1 MSGAAKKSS
10 KTKSKTVKQM
20 NCCECLNPTDMSISK
35 YTLPLCTT
43 TTTNGKHINEALAIL
58 KAQLKKNLPFII
70 YILKYKNV
78 WKDDAI
84 FDWTEAKRQSP
95 LLNIVFKLLYDPDA
109 FDVKD
114 DPFLEIMT
122 RAIFTDQD
130 HDFLDKDPRT
140 KFDKKKCTELTNDI
154 EIVGLIKCLQ
164 SPDKKLT
171 INDIKNS
178 HFKELNRDVDPDPNK
193 KLEGVEYMIRDI
205 MPAKLLNVI
214 EDIKEKEI
222 YTIASYI
229 DSAPCSSTNSSTNIP
244 STKKCPYYN
253 ISNNIEFIIT
263 NLAFAFYQSFFKEL
277 NDFSLYIEC
286 NDYCKNEYNKLF
298 DGAKKFTIIIRY
310 DSKSITHRFEGIGG
324 DEGDFTVP
332 RVIRTLAVCNV
343 LCPKIVIL
351 IDWLKKMCDIKDENQ
366 IKRIIINLNILMK
379 GFGDF
384 CQMFM
389 CLFFY
394 FIKIQTGVV
403 DAAGNAQI
411 CVFNKNIILTT
422 SDSYLAQIALIC
434 NCPHIIGHCSEGSHR
449 WIFIDSNSIY
459 LGKTLYRCWN
469 DFYNIQLVVG
479 NDNGTD
485 RKVRHLTTLTT
496 FSESHFCFE
505 YGDKA
510 TDKNT
515 FLNNLIKNIISY
527 KKQLVLFEK
536 EFAILHQ
543 TKTLNTFVLHLTPED
558 IRLNTLTAIN
568 NIYTNPLHT
577 LGTDK
582 KITFAFGRD
591 YKPYTIYDAG
601 NISSLKPL
609 ITTLYEFIELVLTI
623 HSTCKFYEQVFTTSI
638 TKIVYTNK
646 KQTQVQLLNES
657 SIVSKININK
667 IKTELQTTDDIIQ
680 GEIVSLKS
688 VNFQTSKIDEIPD
701 INFENF
707 KEILQTMEQ
716 SGKNYD
722 VNTFLAGEKGKKKAG
737 EESLLDPLIAWA
749 KLKQF
754 NQENSDDPYIITFNQ
769 YFNNPKFGTG
779 NNSIQT
785 LIKTYKILDL
795 AASTIIMYKELLSN
809 MKTLKHRITEI
820 NGKIGAYEII
830 DGNNIMVND
839 LIKLNEYIGDLEKKI
854 LRLNSVYEDLVSYG
868 YIHII
873 NSANEQFKLI
883 IEYLHDDDNLDG
895 LNANIKGHLAGFV
908 GDSKKGG
915 ILEKLVASV
924 FKTIYANITI
934 ITTDCGGE
942 CDKVCVSNGAPGGP
956 QSALPEAAEAAATG
970 AQAGG
975 NKKQSKRSMQLKK
988 TKVPLKVPL
997 KGGFILSES
1006 SQGLHN
1012 LCENYELE
1020 KHYNKLS
1027 VFNELSLLYSSEFTN
1042 ILLSN
1047 DMLATMQMTS
1057 VAKGTKSYNS
1067 ANSAIN
1073 VMFKNYTNRLFYNY
1087 FTYIL
1092 IWTFTRHMETN
1103 LAKFKHFVECYR
1115 LLIIEKN
1122 RFIGNIVNQLAYY
1135 LSKNPETVAYA
1146 ETLLNDFYLY
1156 EGEDLSILD
1165 NYNKMIETLTQRI
1178 LDFPHIFNEF
1188 IKANLDLSPALDQH
1202 DLLLSQQGS
1211 AKDIGTILFNIV
1223 PFYIG
1228 LFTTNFEMINSFVL
1242 AYIIPFQNPLQNR
1255 HNMPINI
1262 DLIKVAISSKKSEL
1276 GVLLSKIEG
1285 HRKKINDIDAKIRA
1299 KTLNN
1304 KRTGNRAT
1312 QKPQVI
1318 LDDDKV
1324 RDKVLGRKTKSSN
1337 DLKTLKDEKSTK
1349 TFDLEILI
1357 AQKKELEEEL
1367 ADATNLLTLCSK
1379 LSPELEK
1386 YSVLNAYIN
1395 EVYWHPNP
1403 TPTLEDLQKQHVIN
1417 PPIVIGI
1424 CEYFNDI
1431 ITKLTKQK
1439 KKNTLLTTISKIN
1452 TQISSLKTEV
1462 NRPKNTQRAR
1472 ETEQERGRE
1481 QEPRKGKKS
1490 SRDKRGSRR
1499 SRSRGSRGSRGSR
1512 SRNSG
1517 KKDTK
1522 TTVRVS
1528 ANDIKSQIK
1537 DLKDLKEAKLSE
1549 LARMDGGVSIIERK
1563 TPKNK
1568 PKDKESLTSALS
1580 KYKLRVEQYKN
1591 KELSPYFIKKLRGY
1605 IDDQTINIYTIGI
1618 NKMKDILRNIY
1629 NITK

>member
-43 TTTNGKHINEALAIL
+43 KTNGDHINKSLDIL
-58 KAQLKKNLPFII
+58 KAQLKKNLPFIRGVL
-70 YILKYKNV
+70 YNKNV

-95 LLNIVFKLLYDPDA
+95 LLNIISKLLYDPDA
-109 FDVKD
+109 FDDKD

-229 DSAPCSSTNSSTNIP
+229 DSAPCSSANSSTNIP

-332 RVIRTLAVCNV
+332 RIIRTLAVCNV

-527 KKQLVLFEK
+527 KKELVLFEK

-568 NIYTNPLHT
+568 NIYTNPLHSLT
-577 LGTDK
+577 TDK
-582 KITFAFGRD
+582 KITFVFDTD
-591 YKPYTIYDAG
+591 YKPCTIYDAE
-601 NISSLKPL
+601 NISTLKPL
-609 ITTLYEFIELVLTI
+609 ITTLYEFIELILTVHAI
-623 HSTCKFYEQVFTTSI
+623 CKFYEQVFTTSI

-646 KQTQVQLLNES
+646 KHTQVQLLNDS
-657 SIVSKININK
+657 SIVNKIKVSK
-667 IKTELQTTDDIIQ
+667 IKTELKTTDDIIQ
-680 GEIVSLKS
+680 GELESLIAVSLVS
-688 VNFQTSKIDEIPD
+688 SKFDDISDID
-701 INFENF
+701 FESF
-707 KEILQTMEQ
+707 KKTLESMRDKGFDE
-716 SGKNYD
+716 K
-722 VNTFLAGEKGKKKAG
+722 TFLKGEIKGG
-737 EESLLDPLIAWA
+737 EGLLDPLIAWA
-749 KLKQF
+749 KLEQF
-754 NQENSDDPYIITFNQ
+754 NKENSDDGHIMSFKE
-769 YFNNPKFGTG
+769 YFDTAKFGTG
-779 NNSIQT
+779 NNSIQN
-785 LIKTYKILDL
+785 LIKTFKILDL
-795 AASTIIMYKELLSN
+795 TASTIIMYKELLSN
-809 MKTLKHRITEI
+809 MNTLRHHITEI
-820 NGKIGAYEII
+820 KGKIKYRII
-830 DGNNIMVND
+830 DGENIMEND
-839 LIKLNEYIGDLEKKI
+839 VKNLNENIIDLETKI
-854 LRLNSVYEDLVSYG
+854 SRLKNIYSQLNSNG
-868 YIHII
+868 YIDTI
-873 NSANEQFKLI
+873 NKANEQLKLI
-883 IEYLHDDDNLDG
+883 IEYLHDDNNLTG
-895 LNANIKGHLAGFV
+895 LHKSVKGHLAGFV
-908 GDSKKGG
+908 GDSKKAG
-915 ILEKLVASV
+915 ILEKLLASV
-924 FKTIYANITI
+924 FKNIYSNIAI

-942 CDKVCVSNGAPGGP
+942 CSEVCVSDKAPGGP
-956 QSALPEAAEAAATG
+956 QSTKPDAPEAAATG

-975 NKKQSKRSMQLKK
+975 NKKHSKHSIQLKRK
-988 TKVPLKVPL
+988 GTF
-997 KGGFILSES
+997 KGGFNLSES
-1006 SQGLHN
+1006 SQKLYN

-1020 KHYNKLS
+1020 KPYNNLS
-1027 VFNELSLLYSSEFTN
+1027 IANELSLLYSSEFTN

-1047 DMLATMQMTS
+1047 DMLATIQMTS
-1057 VAKGTKSYNS
+1057 TAIAVKGTKSSNS
-1067 ANSAIN
+1067 ANSAIG
-1073 VMFKNYTNRLFYNY
+1073 VIFKNYINKLFYNY

-1228 LFTTNFEMINSFVL
+1228 LFTTNFEMINSFVS

-1299 KTLNN
+1299 KSLNN

-1312 QKPQVI
+1312 QKLQVRQ
-1318 LDDDKV
+1318 DDDKV

-1499 SRSRGSRGSRGSR
+1499 SRSRSRSRGSR